1 MVFGARTSR
10 GEYQAGGLG
19 VSRYPGILWSLLGKF
34 TYVMICLEFVMQ
46 SSFFFRAFVAG
57 FFPRTEYDAS
67 SRIEASTPGFA
78 TDPSFSKISRCGI
91 HTGRVLV
98 GNMGFHSRMKYGIV
112 GDLVHLERLKPV
124 IGLSALTIGPW

>member
-1 MVFGARTSR
+1 MFV
-10 GEYQAGGLG
+10 
-19 VSRYPGILWSLLGKF
+19 
-34 TYVMICLEFVMQ
+34 ICNAEFV
-46 SSFFFRAFVAG
+46 FFFSALFLQE
-57 FFPRTEYDAS
+57 FFQRTEYDAS

-124 IGLSALTIGPW
+124 IGLSALTIGRW